1 MNWRRGPMFDKYF
14 VTFGAYNPNIPG
26 THWCVTFNPP
36 GPAKAGFD
44 NQANLVYSPF
54 KWTEI

>member
-54 KWTEI
+54 K